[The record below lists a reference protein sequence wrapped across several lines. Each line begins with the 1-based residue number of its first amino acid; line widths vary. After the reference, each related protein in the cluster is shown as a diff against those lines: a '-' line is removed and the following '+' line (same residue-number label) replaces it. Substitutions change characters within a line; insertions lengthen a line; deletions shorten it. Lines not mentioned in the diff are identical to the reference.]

1 MSRSRASVTVPRT
14 VQGTIEAFVA
24 GVRARFGGRVARI
37 RLFGSYARGEA
48 SEVSDVD
55 CLVLLDRVDREDDRA
70 VTDLAA
76 DLTRQRDGVVIS
88 PMVMS
93 DAEFETW
100 KARERATPLAIAL
113 LLTEGIEPRS
123 HAGTSSLLGLR
134 EGPDRKDG
142 SRAVC

>member
-1 MSRSRASVTVPRT
+1 MSRPRASVTVPLT
-14 VQGTIEAFVA
+14 VQSTIEAFVS

-48 SEVSDVD
+48 SEESDVD

-76 DLTRQRDGVVIS
+76 DLTWQRDGVVIS

-93 DAEFETW
+93 ETEFEAW
-100 KARERATPLAIAL
+100 KARERATPLAIER
-113 LLTEGIEPRS
+113 EGID
-123 HAGTSSLLGLR
+123 L
-134 EGPDRKDG
+134 
-142 SRAVC
+142 